1 MAPKHENSN
10 WVKRF
15 LRWLFGSPFED
26 LPPEF
31 GDTVPPE
38 LRTFEAEEEEVQ
50 HHTQEWEPAP
60 SSVHSRQK
68 VHPKGRFP
76 GGRIKD
82 K

>member
-1 MAPKHENSN
+1 MAPTYEKSN

-15 LRWLFGSPFED
+15 LRWLFGSPFEE

-38 LRTFEAEEEEVQ
+38 LRAFEAEAEEAQHYVQ
-50 HHTQEWEPAP
+50 ERELPP
-60 SSVHSRQK
+60 SSIPSREK

-76 GGRIKD
+76 GARIRD